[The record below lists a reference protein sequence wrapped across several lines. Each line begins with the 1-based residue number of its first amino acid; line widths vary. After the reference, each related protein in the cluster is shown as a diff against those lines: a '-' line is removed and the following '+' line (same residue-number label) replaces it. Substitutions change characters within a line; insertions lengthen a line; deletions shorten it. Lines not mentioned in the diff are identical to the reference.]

1 MREISSN
8 ALPAFHSNVICRTF
22 IPALSIRKLAVW
34 ALRELENSVLREIRI
49 TILFRTG
56 AGMRGFFESN
66 ARQFSVTNE
75 IEVFLYMSTRLIG
88 YRYEK
93 PTDTQ
98 RSE

>member
-8 ALPAFHSNVICRTF
+8 ALLAFHSNEICRTF

-34 ALRELENSVLREIRI
+34 TQREPENSVLREIRI

-66 ARQFSVTNE
+66 AKTILCYKRNRG
-75 IEVFLYMSTRLIG
+75 VFIHEHAPNRL
-88 YRYEK
+88 
-93 PTDTQ
+93 
-98 RSE
+98 